1 MKYFI
6 VKATGVVIAVPE
18 AKIGEGKNAT
28 DLVSQ
33 YASRPDFYAECD
45 ENGKPV
51 ATKPQKSKTEK

>member
-18 AKIGEGKNAT
+18 VKTGEGKNAT
-28 DLVSQ
+28 NLADQ
-33 YASRPDFYAECD
+33 YASRSDFYTECD